1 MPVLTLPAIWLIVM
15 LLCTNGIAGIM
26 WFIKAT
32 EAKAY
37 KERAE
42 LCAAKHE
49 AFVEQVKAA
58 GRAAEDRARAID
70 RENRRIQDETAKGWA
85 AALDVVRADRV
96 RLARASARVSPVPGA
111 AVDTVRIAETPAEP
125 LPPAARIVTD
135 CAETTLML
143 VWLQHHVQQVLHE

>member
-1 MPVLTLPAIWLIVM
+1 MPVLSLPAIWLIVL

-26 WFIKAT
+26 WFVKAT
-32 EAKAY
+32 EAKGY

-96 RLARASARVSPVPGA
+96 RLARAGASVSPVRGPGITATGIDGPA
-111 AVDTVRIAETPAEP
+111 AEH
-125 LPPAARIVTD
+125 LPPPERVVAD
-135 CAETTLML
+135 CAETTLTL
-143 VWLQHHVQQVLHE
+143 VWLQHWVKESR